1 MGSRLTSHQLVT
13 SYVVTGFL
21 QRVVLSR
28 RNQWI
33 TWTTE
38 YKCQRIQAIFI
49 NKFLRCTASTWMLL
63 VVDPPSTCNP
73 IYFRQ
78 EAKHRSRIISGR
90 PKYLLLRCG
99 QCSRMFGLTE
109 EHGHRLLLICSMYL
123 DLNL

>member
-13 SYVVTGFL
+13 SYVVKGFL
-21 QRVVLSR
+21 LKGCFKPQKSVDNLV
-28 RNQWI
+28 N
-33 TWTTE
+33 
-38 YKCQRIQAIFI
+38 RIQVPKNTSNFYK
-49 NKFLRCTASTWMLL
+49 KFLRCAASTWMLL
-63 VVDPPSTCNP
+63 LVDPPSTCNP

-90 PKYLLLRCG
+90 PKYLLLRCD

-109 EHGHRLLLICSMYL
+109 EHGHRLLLICSMFL

>member
-13 SYVVTGFL
+13 SYVVKGFL
-21 QRVVLSR
+21 LKGCFKPQKSVDNLD
-28 RNQWI
+28 N
-33 TWTTE
+33 
-38 YKCQRIQAIFI
+38 RIQVPKNPSNFYKQIPV
-49 NKFLRCTASTWMLL
+49 LSTWMLL

-90 PKYLLLRCG
+90 PKYLLLRCD

-109 EHGHRLLLICSMYL
+109 EHGHRLLLICSMFL